1 VQRNLN
7 NDGYDD
13 VVISGFGPDSKVK
26 VYFGGQN
33 MNNIVDV
40 VIYGE
45 NSSYFGA
52 CVSSANDLNGDGY
65 SDIAVGSPLVDKC
78 YIYLGS
84 ANMNN
89 IADIV
94 LSQSDIGMF
103 GYSVSS
109 AGDMNGDGYSDLVV
123 GAYRASNNSDS
134 GKAYVYL
141 GGPSMDT
148 VADFSFTGEAP
159 LNYLGWCVSSA
170 RDINSDGFSDIIVGS
185 FGYNNNIG
193 RSYVFLGGDVLN
205 NVPDLVLEGRTA
217 NSNFGVAL
225 SYAGDLNNDG
235 IGEILV
241 GAPDNSIS
249 GGPGYAYVYENLFP
263 RIELLQPANNSIN
276 NSISIDFKW
285 KKFDGASRFIFQV
298 AKDSNFT
305 NIEVVDSL
313 LHDTI
318 KSVNNLQ
325 KDSRYFWRV
334 RSVDSVGRVAGSPTW
349 SFKTQ
354 YSVKVDVKL
363 IIEGLYYPL
372 FGVMS
377 RKDTIKAYLRN
388 STSPYSLIDSCTS
401 TIDSISFTFNAK
413 FNNAASGRYYIVVS
427 HFQSLETW
435 SKSGGDSLTASSETS
450 IYDFTNSASKAYG
463 NNLKVKGGKFCII
476 SGDVAQDGFID
487 GSDFLVIDND
497 AYNFASGRFLPSDL
511 NGDGFT
517 DALDM
522 QIGDNN
528 RNREVIR
535 P

>member
-1 VQRNLN
+1 M
-7 NDGYDD
+7 DT
-13 VVISGFGPDSKVK
+13 
-26 VYFGGQN
+26 
-33 MNNIVDV
+33 
-40 VIYGE
+40 
-45 NSSYFGA
+45 
-52 CVSSANDLNGDGY
+52 
-65 SDIAVGSPLVDKC
+65 
-78 YIYLGS
+78 
-84 ANMNN
+84 
-89 IADIV
+89 IAD
-94 LSQSDIGMF
+94 L
-103 GYSVSS
+103 
-109 AGDMNGDGYSDLVV
+109 
-123 GAYRASNNSDS
+123 
-134 GKAYVYL
+134 
-141 GGPSMDT
+141 
-148 VADFSFTGEAP
+148 SFTGEAP
-159 LNYLGWCVSSA
+159 LNFFGSCVSSA
-170 RDINSDGFSDIIVGS
+170 RDINNDGFSDIIIGS
-185 FGYNNNIG
+185 YGYSNNIG

-217 NSNFGVAL
+217 NSNFGVAV

-285 KKFDGASRFIFQV
+285 KRFDGASRFIFQV

-349 SFKTQ
+349 SFQTQ
-354 YSVKVDVKL
+354 YSVKVDLKL

-377 RKDTIKAYLRN
+377 RRDTIKAYLRN
-388 STSPYSLIDSCTS
+388 TTSPYSLIDSCTS
-401 TIDSISFTFNAK
+401 TIDSVSFTFNAK
-413 FNNAASGRYYIVVS
+413 FNNAVSGRYYIVIN

-435 SKSGGDSLTASSETS
+435 SKSGGDSLTASSETP

-463 NNLKVKGGKFCII
+463 NNLKLKGGKYCII
-476 SGDVAQDGFID
+476 SGDVSQDGFID

-528 RNREVIR
+528 RSREVIR